1 MANKY
6 ISNDALKRTQELLDQ
21 DARNSKLVHDAM
33 TQLYEVEVGMY
44 NQLSHYIETVVQ
56 HSGTNMPLVKSNWLR
71 RTHYKGN
78 YGFQDLLKDVPVAD
92 LLKIPAVQQGLDVIR
107 QQNLE
112 SLQKL
117 MKTLMDNVRGGDQ
130 LGDAVLVREI
140 GKVAKKFQAT
150 GLFTLESVVTLS
162 RYAKSLGIVSSAA
175 IPIQII
181 DLLAKA
187 KEMYKGEQHKLA
199 GVIRQKAD
207 DMRDEAME
215 IEGHITSV
223 VTDLSNLVLL
233 INFIKKE
240 GCDNILDS
248 LMNMVLKEINK
259 AKYLMEVLNRLQ
271 LQNSTCD
278 DNFDPEV
285 LEVTTVNCDG
295 VIGWPIKELS
305 MWIWCAWK
313 LTRGSVILLQNTHF
327 TNVPGMWTLF
337 GVSIDCYGSDS
348 GCGVSVLLPMDFSG
362 QVESYQEFKDDGDAE
377 SNWNGRCI
385 VVNIVYNEKKY
396 SLVNMLA
403 PAEKTD
409 RELFIIQ
416 ATKFVKRTATVPDR
430 LICGCN
436 YAEEALSMTLQVPK
450 SDIPLSSVIKFLP
463 CQAISQYLSNTR
475 FLSRQEKDPTL
486 ADICVS
492 GVCDSLNLTLPGQ
505 INWLQFR
512 KPILSH
518 ESYKE
523 EMKAILQNGM
533 VELWKRKNP
542 GLMEFSTASDIGNGI
557 VTMTQTVHFFVS
569 VGEFESIRSCGFDH
583 TPRILN
589 FTNHSAMSLKYK
601 Y

>member
-56 HSGTNMPLVKSNWLR
+56 HSGTNMPLVKSNRLR

-78 YGFQDLLKDVPVAD
+78 YGFQDLLNDALVAD

-117 MKTLMDNVRGGDQ
+117 MKTLMDNVNGGNQ

-162 RYAKSLGIVSSAA
+162 RYAKFLGIVSLAA

-215 IEGHITSV
+215 IKGHITSV

-240 GCDNILDS
+240 GCDDILDS
-248 LMNMVLKEINK
+248 LMNMVLKEMNK

-313 LTRGSVILLQNTHF
+313 LTQGSVILLQNTHF
-327 TNVPGMWTLF
+327 THVPGMWTLF
-337 GVSIDCYGSDS
+337 GVSIDCFGSES

-362 QVESYQEFKDDGDAE
+362 QVESYQKFKDDGDAE

-385 VVNIVYNEKKY
+385 VANIVYNEKKY

-403 PAEKTD
+403 PTEKTD

-436 YAEEALSMTLQVPK
+436 YAEEALSMTLEVPM
-450 SDIPLSSVIKFLP
+450 SDIPLSSIIKLLP

-475 FLSRQEKDPTL
+475 FLSRREKDPTL

-492 GVCDSLNLTLPGQ
+492 SVCDSLNLTLPGQ

-512 KPILSH
+512 KPIISH

-542 GLMEFSTASDIGNGI
+542 GLMEFSTASDLGNGI
-557 VTMTQTVHFFVS
+557 VTMTQTIHFFVS
-569 VGEFESIRSCGFDH
+569 VGEFKSIRSCCFDH